1 MRTRS
6 RFAGVA
12 AAAAVLCSV
21 TMTTAFAQ
29 PVPPPVPH
37 SGGPMSG
44 CVAKRAEVQRELDAA
59 RVDGPARRVRGLES
73 ALREVNANCSDARL
87 QDEQQA
93 RIQRQ
98 EKKVAERRRDLDKAR
113 SEGKPAKIS
122 TREAKLAEE
131 EQMLQRLRAGAR

>member
-1 MRTRS
+1 MRTRF
-6 RFAGVA
+6 RFAGA
-12 AAAAVLCSV
+12 AAEAAVLCAV

-29 PVPPPVPH
+29 PAPH
-37 SGGPMSG
+37 SSGPMTG
-44 CVAKRAEVQRELDAA
+44 CAAKRAEIQRELDSA
-59 RVDGPARRVRGLES
+59 RANGPAQRVRGLET
-73 ALREVNANCSDARL
+73 ALRETSANCSDARL

-98 EKKVAERRRDLDKAR
+98 ERKVAERRRDLDKAR

-122 TREAKLAEE
+122 TREAKLVEE